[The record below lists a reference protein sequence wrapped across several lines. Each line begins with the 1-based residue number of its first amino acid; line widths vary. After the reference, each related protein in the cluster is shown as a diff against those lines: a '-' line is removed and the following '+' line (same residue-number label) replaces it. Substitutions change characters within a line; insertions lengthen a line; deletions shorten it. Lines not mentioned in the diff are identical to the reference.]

1 METREGASLQEED
14 REPGQLV
21 NTMTMEARIQHLVDK
36 ANNKLE
42 TDEKMREEV
51 KDLKKTFNIDL
62 EEEFYSFRLEDAK
75 ILDFKP
81 ELVENPDVTLKASIE
96 NMTKLLDGDLRP
108 MKAYIT
114 KKLVV
119 KGNIQDLMFLKKFF

>member
-1 METREGASLQEED
+1 
-14 REPGQLV
+14 
-21 NTMTMEARIQHLVDK
+21 MTMEARIQHLVDK